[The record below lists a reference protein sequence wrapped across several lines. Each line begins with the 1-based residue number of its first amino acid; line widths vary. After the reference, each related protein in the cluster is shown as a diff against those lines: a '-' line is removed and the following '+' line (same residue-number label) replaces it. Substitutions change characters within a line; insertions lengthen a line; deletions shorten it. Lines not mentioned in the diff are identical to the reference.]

1 MRTLMVSPAFRL
13 KSRFGAD
20 EIEDAA
26 DEEEAVELDE
36 SECSS
41 FGMRWR
47 LSGSEGKESGSAR
60 HSRITARWTKVSAG
74 ATHFCQSCSET

>member
-1 MRTLMVSPAFRL
+1 MDAPPLLFSRFAACAGRLPPAPPMRTLMVSPAFRL
-13 KSRFGAD
+13 KSRLGAD

-41 FGMRWR
+41 FGMRCR
-47 LSGSEGKESGSAR
+47 LGVGG
-60 HSRITARWTKVSAG
+60 
-74 ATHFCQSCSET
+74 